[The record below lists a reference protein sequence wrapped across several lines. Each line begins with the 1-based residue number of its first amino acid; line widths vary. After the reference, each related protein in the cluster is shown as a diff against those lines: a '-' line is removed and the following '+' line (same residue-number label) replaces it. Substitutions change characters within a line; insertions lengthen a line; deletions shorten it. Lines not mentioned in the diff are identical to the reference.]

1 MSTWL
6 QPYAEG
12 AAWFLLYWIIKC
24 ERKGGREELGDKL
37 LDSNKQG
44 LVILLCV
51 CVCVHKFSFLF
62 FFCIGGEL
70 LYKLV
75 LGLMTLN
82 IRSFSRCQNMLKV
95 GWLLKS

>member
-12 AAWFLLYWIIKC
+12 AAWFLLSWIIKC

-44 LVILLCV
+44 LVILV
-51 CVCVHKFSFLF
+51 CVCVSISFLSY